1 MSNIRLKAGLP
12 NGEANGLR
20 DVADQFIDNP
30 DDMKLALVLLDTK
43 AVTEDRDAGDTTAL
57 ARVRRIE
64 VISRPDD
71 VKELQRIMLRANEER
86 TGKAVLPF
94 DTEKSIDAVFS
105 QFADEAPTDDKP
117 HDND

>member
-1 MSNIRLKAGLP
+1 MANIRLKAGLP

-20 DVADQFIDNP
+20 DMADKFVDEP

-64 VISRPDD
+64 LITRTDD

-94 DTEKSIDAVFS
+94 DTEKTIDAL
-105 QFADEAPTDDKP
+105 FADFAAETPEDKP
-117 HDND
+117 DRDE